1 MTTIAEQTT
10 GDLLQNYRARTL
22 SPVDVVTDVL
32 SRIDAAAAFNAFV
45 VVDRDNAVAAARDS
59 EKRWQRGTPIGLA
72 DGVPVTIK
80 DNIWVRGLP
89 SRKGSKTV
97 GLVPMAED
105 APAVARLREEGAVI
119 LGKTT
124 MPEYGWI
131 GACHSPLTGITR
143 NPWNPER
150 TTGGSTGGGA
160 VAALLNLG
168 TMHLGTDGAG
178 SLRIPGA
185 FTGVFGMKPTY
196 GLVPAYPAS
205 PFNVLAHQGPITRTV
220 ADAARMLS
228 IISGP
233 DLRDMTAWNCS
244 ATDFCA
250 DLDKDRGDLGVRG
263 LRIAWSPRLG
273 YIDAL
278 DAEIELACRNSA
290 EVLAEQ
296 GAILEEADPDLERAT
311 EIIRVLWFAGA
322 KSIVDAV
329 PEAARAQM
337 DPGFL
342 ACAER
347 GRGITAT
354 EYLAAYSART
364 DLDRKMLDFHSRYD
378 LLITPTM
385 PITAFEVG
393 RVAPAGGPY
402 GKDWLDWSPYSYPFN
417 LTQQPAA
424 SVPCGLSSD
433 GLPIGVQI
441 VGARGAD
448 ALVLQAA
455 RALEQAR
462 PFPRPKAN

>member
-1 MTTIAEQTT
+1 
-10 GDLLQNYRARTL
+10 
-22 SPVDVVTDVL
+22 
-32 SRIDAAAAFNAFV
+32 
-45 VVDRDNAVAAARDS
+45 
-59 EKRWQRGTPIGLA
+59 
-72 DGVPVTIK
+72 
-80 DNIWVRGLP
+80 
-89 SRKGSKTV
+89 
-97 GLVPMAED
+97 
-105 APAVARLREEGAVI
+105 
-119 LGKTT
+119 

-143 NPWNPER
+143 NPWNPDR

-160 VAALLNLG
+160 VTALLNLG

-178 SLRIPGA
+178 SLRIPAA
-185 FTGVFGMKPTY
+185 FTGVFGMKPTF

-220 ADAARMLS
+220 CDAALTLS

-233 DLRDMTAWNCS
+233 DTRDMAAWNCP

-250 DLDKDRGDLGVRG
+250 DLDKGVRG

-273 YIDAL
+273 YIDAV
-278 DAEIELACRNSA
+278 DAEIEVAARNSA
-290 EVLAEQ
+290 AVLAEQ
-296 GAILEEADPDLERAT
+296 GAILEEADPELERAGD
-311 EIIRVLWFAGA
+311 IIRVLWFAGA
-322 KSIVDAV
+322 RSIVDAV
-329 PEAARAQM
+329 PEAMRGEM

-342 ACAER
+342 ECAER
-347 GRGITAT
+347 GRGISAT
-354 EYLAAYSART
+354 EYLAAYSARAEIY
-364 DLDRKMLDFHSRYD
+364 RAMLDFHSRYD
-378 LLITPTM
+378 LLMTPMM

-393 RVAPAGGPY
+393 RVAPDRAPY
-402 GKDWLDWSPYSYPFN
+402 GKDWLDWSPYTYPFN

-455 RALEQAR
+455 RALEIAR
-462 PFPRPKAN
+462 PFKRPSLN

>member
-1 MTTIAEQTT
+1 MSNIADLGT
-10 GDLLQNYRARTL
+10 GDLVEQYGRRSL
-22 SPVDVVTDVL
+22 SPVEVISDVL
-32 SRIDAAAAFNAFV
+32 RRIEAARSLNAFV
-45 VVDRDNAVAAARDS
+45 LVDADNALAAARES
-59 EKRWQRGTPIGLA
+59 EKRWQRGVPIGRA

-80 DNIWVRGLP
+80 DNIWLQGLP
-89 SRKGSKTV
+89 ALKGSKTV
-97 GLVPMAED
+97 AKTPMPED
-105 APAVARLREEGAVI
+105 APAVARLREEGAIMV
-119 LGKTT
+119 GKTT

-178 SLRIPGA
+178 SLRIPAA

-220 ADAARMLS
+220 NDAARLLS

-233 DLRDMTAWNCS
+233 DMRDMTAWNCP
-244 ATDFCA
+244 ATDFSA
-250 DLDKDRGDLGVRG
+250 DLDKGVRG

-273 YIDAL
+273 YIGAL
-278 DAEIELACRNSA
+278 DAEIEVACRKSA
-290 EVLAEQ
+290 NVLADQ
-296 GAILEEADPDLERAT
+296 GAILEEADPDLARAGD
-311 EIIRVLWFAGA
+311 IIRVLWFAGA
-322 KSIVDAV
+322 RSIVDAI
-329 PEAARAQM
+329 PEKARADI

-342 ACAER
+342 QCAEW
-347 GRGITAT
+347 GRGISAVD
-354 EYLAAYSART
+354 YLAAYSARAE
-364 DLDRKMLDFHSRYD
+364 LYRAMLEFHTRYD
-378 LLITPTM
+378 LLITPVM

-393 RVAPAGGPY
+393 RIAPAQAPY
-402 GKDWLDWSPYSYPFN
+402 GKDWLDWSPYTYPFN

-424 SVPCGLSSD
+424 SVPCGLASD

-441 VGARGAD
+441 IGTRGAD
-448 ALVLQAA
+448 AVVLQAA
-455 RALEQAR
+455 RTLERAQPFAR
-462 PFPRPKAN
+462 PMVN

>member
-1 MTTIAEQTT
+1 MSAIADLT
-10 GDLLQNYRARTL
+10 GANLLDHYRRRTL
-22 SPVDVVTDVL
+22 SPVEVVGDAL
-32 SRIDAAAAFNAFV
+32 RRIEAAQPFNAFV
-45 VVDRDNAVAAARDS
+45 LVDHDNALAAARRS
-59 EKRWQRGTPIGLA
+59 ERRWQAGTPIGRA
-72 DGVPVTIK
+72 DGLPVTIK
-80 DNIWVRGLP
+80 DNVWVRDLP
-89 SRKGSKTV
+89 ALKGSRTADKT
-97 GLVPMAED
+97 PMSED

-168 TMHLGTDGAG
+168 TMHVGTDGAG
-178 SLRIPGA
+178 SLRIPAA

-205 PFNVLAHQGPITRTV
+205 AFNVLAHQGPITRTV
-220 ADAARMLS
+220 ADAARMLG

-233 DLRDMTAWNCS
+233 DLRDMTAWNGPAS
-244 ATDFCA
+244 EFSA
-250 DLDKDRGDLGVRG
+250 DLDKGVRG

-273 YIDAL
+273 SVDTL
-278 DAEIELACRNSA
+278 DAEVETACRRA
-290 EVLAEQ
+290 VDLLAGQ
-296 GAILEEADPDLERAT
+296 GAIVEAADPDLDRAG

-322 KSIVDAV
+322 KSIVDSI
-329 PEAARAQM
+329 PEQARAEM

-342 ACAER
+342 DCAQS
-347 GRGITAT
+347 GRGISPSD
-354 EYLAAYSART
+354 YLSAYSARA
-364 DLDRKMLDFHSRYD
+364 DLYRVMLDFHSRYD
-378 LLITPTM
+378 LLMTPMM

-393 RVAPAGGPY
+393 RLAPPRPPY

-424 SVPCGLSSD
+424 SVPCGLASD

-455 RALEQAR
+455 QALELAQPFAR
-462 PFPRPKAN
+462 LKQN